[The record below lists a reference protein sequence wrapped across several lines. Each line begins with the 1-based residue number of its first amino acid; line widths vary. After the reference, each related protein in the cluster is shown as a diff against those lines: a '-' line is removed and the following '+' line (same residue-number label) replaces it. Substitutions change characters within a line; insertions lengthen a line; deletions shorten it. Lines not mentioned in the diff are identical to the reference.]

1 MNIVE
6 KLQERR
12 LLEHQTRAWW
22 RMHHVCLV
30 CLVCTSDA
38 QDGEELCSAC
48 REELRSNWLADTD
61 RRMVKATAKCR
72 GDSTNTCA
80 GAPFVSGYCASHS
93 NVVQGLIKPT
103 ENKNGWTD
111 YLLAGWVTGYHPRSC
126 KCFTGWR

>member
-1 MNIVE
+1 VNIVE

-22 RMHHVCLV
+22 RMHHV

-72 GDSTNTCA
+72 GDSTSRVRVLHSWVAT
-80 GAPFVSGYCASHS
+80 AP
-93 NVVQGLIKPT
+93 IT
-103 ENKNGWTD
+103 RT
-111 YLLAGWVTGYHPRSC
+111 
-126 KCFTGWR
+126 